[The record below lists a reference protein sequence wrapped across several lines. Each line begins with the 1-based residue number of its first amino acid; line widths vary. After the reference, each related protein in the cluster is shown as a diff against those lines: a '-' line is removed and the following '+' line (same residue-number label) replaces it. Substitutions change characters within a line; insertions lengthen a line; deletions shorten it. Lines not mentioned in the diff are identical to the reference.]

1 MVLLNFL
8 KWFTIGSATTPTLK
22 MSEVPS
28 THQENVS
35 TDDVAAGAA
44 RVDADG
50 VETTNV
56 AATADDAN
64 IAPAVSDAPTPEEA
78 PIKKRKR
85 RTKAEVEE
93 SKRVKAAEK
102 HAKQLQ
108 RERKQLEKATSK
120 PPEDVPSAEGEMD
133 SDSEPEDDVRG
144 FMSTLRDYM
153 RAEIAQTMKE
163 YKTDPIATAAAAE
176 QAESESAA
184 AVELPPRI
192 EPRKVTANHR
202 MRNRPTII
210 FV

>member
-8 KWFTIGSATTPTLK
+8 KWFTTREASTPTLK
-22 MSEVPS
+22 MSEIPS
-28 THQENVS
+28 SNQENVS
-35 TDDVAAGAA
+35 ADDAVTGIP

-50 VETTNV
+50 AETSNV
-56 AATADDAN
+56 TATADDAN
-64 IAPAVSDAPTPEEA
+64 IAPAVSDTVAPTEA
-78 PIKKRKR
+78 PVKKRKR

-153 RAEIAQTMKE
+153 RAEIAQSMKE
-163 YKTDPIATAAAAE
+163 YKTDPIAAAAAAE
-176 QAESESAA
+176 QAELESAA

-192 EPRKVTANHR
+192 EPRKVTTNHR